1 MDVLA
6 IASVLGHV
14 GLGGDLAASNA
25 RKISRNVEG
34 ESAEF
39 LHVHTAALAKVIVQV
54 SDQGSPDDLH
64 LQSGGQTIS

>member
-6 IASVLGHV
+6 VASVLVHV
-14 GLGGDLAASNA
+14 GVGSDLAARNA
-25 RKISRNVEG
+25 REVSRNIEG
-34 ESAEF
+34 KSAEF

-54 SDQGSPDDLH
+54 SDQGPPDDLH